1 MFPRTYSLVP
11 SRSLCQSEH
20 ASVTGHSLIPG
31 PKRTGN
37 EARWEGMGAV
47 VSSIDATLQMFR
59 NCKKGTFVCL
69 KPPQLIFNDF
79 FYLQL
84 KYGHFMRT
92 QNSIKENI
100 TQYESSNKVW
110 EWLQQSG
117 LGWLCLKTYTCG
129 CTVYC
134 FLCTL
139 LLLLLFEDTAAA
151 FRPALY

>member
-1 MFPRTYSLVP
+1 
-11 SRSLCQSEH
+11 
-20 ASVTGHSLIPG
+20 
-31 PKRTGN
+31 
-37 EARWEGMGAV
+37 
-47 VSSIDATLQMFR
+47 
-59 NCKKGTFVCL
+59 
-69 KPPQLIFNDF
+69 
-79 FYLQL
+79 
-84 KYGHFMRT
+84 MRT

-100 TQYESSNKVW
+100 TQYESPNKVW

-117 LGWLCLKTYTCG
+117 LGWLCLKAYTCG